1 MSSTD
6 LTPSFDLLIAFSQHH
21 RSQCQRHTTNFIL
34 QSLHFP
40 KTAYQYPIIMVSASP
55 ESAKPKSTQSPITST
70 TAAAAA
76 VEQLACWTD
85 EHETELK
92 RLAARGEDAKSIIE
106 LLGTDYPCLNG
117 KLSEQWIKQKVK
129 AVDVTG

>member
-1 MSSTD
+1 
-6 LTPSFDLLIAFSQHH
+6 
-21 RSQCQRHTTNFIL
+21 
-34 QSLHFP
+34 
-40 KTAYQYPIIMVSASP
+40 MVSASS
-55 ESAKPKSTQSPITST
+55 ESAKPKSTHNPITST
-70 TAAAAA
+70 VAATL
-76 VEQLACWTD
+76 EQPACWTD

-92 RLAARGEDAKSIIE
+92 RLATRGEDAKSIIE